1 MESNSTAL
9 ITVEQLPVITQQ
21 FQTFSAQI
29 DQMVE
34 AVFSMVCNEE
44 TRISVKKERAA
55 LNKKRREIEKAYKA
69 VRAAV
74 MAPIYEVDSLYK
86 SCVADK
92 LDAADEKLKGK
103 VMAVETEMKQQM
115 AADVKAYYGEY
126 AESLGLNWIPFERVG
141 LNITLTATA
150 KKLRE
155 QCKSF
160 LDKVAGD
167 ISVIETMKM
176 RDAIMAEYQQS
187 LNLHSAID
195 IVNQRIVAEAQQRKA
210 REERER
216 RMAEEAQRRAE
227 AAQAAQPYVK
237 PLSAPIIEP
246 VAPQKSAVDEDAIKE
261 VRFTVRAPISKL
273 RALKAFLDTGGYDY
287 Q

>member
-9 ITVEQLPVITQQ
+9 ITVEQLPVITQKL
-21 FQTFSAQI
+21 QTISAQI
-29 DQMVE
+29 DKRVE
-34 AVFSMVCNEE
+34 AALSMVCNEE
-44 TRISVKKERAA
+44 TRISVKNVRAE
-55 LNKKRREIEKAYKA
+55 LNKEFQTLDEQRKA
-69 VRAAV
+69 VKKAV
-74 MAPIYEVDSLYK
+74 MAPIDEFDSEFKRYVTEKYK
-86 SCVADK
+86 
-92 LDAADEKLKGK
+92 AADEQLKGK
-103 VMAVETEMKQQM
+103 VVAVETEMKQQM

-141 LNITLTATA
+141 LNITMTVTA

-160 LDKVAGD
+160 LDKVVGD

-176 RDAIMAEYQQS
+176 RDAIMAEYQKS

-227 AAQAAQPYVK
+227 AAQTAQPHVK
-237 PLSAPIIEP
+237 PLSAPIIAP
-246 VAPQKSAVDEDAIKE
+246 VPQQKPAMDDDVIKE
-261 VRFTVRAPISKL
+261 LQFTVRAPISKL